1 MISYKVDFGSL
12 TWESPMKGLRF
23 KARTIDGRR
32 LRLVECGKD
41 MPPHWCES
49 GHIGYVLEG
58 QFELTFDDEKVVL
71 NPGDGLFI
79 PAGKAH
85 RHMGKVLTDTVRVV
99 MVEDV

>member
-1 MISYKVDFGSL
+1 MSSYKVDFGSL
-12 TWESPMKGLRF
+12 TWESPMTGLRF
-23 KARTIDGRR
+23 KARTTDGRR
-32 LRLVECGKD
+32 LRLVEYTRD

-58 QFELTFDDEKVVL
+58 RFELTFDGERVVL

-79 PAGKAH
+79 PAGKEH
-85 RHMGKVLTDTVRVV
+85 RHMGKVLTETARLV